1 MSAPK
6 YYTTFQA
13 AGLLGVSLATVVN
26 WTRDGLLAA
35 HRTPG
40 GHRRIAEA
48 DLVAFARAYNIP
60 LPDEIADATSVR
72 RRVLVVDD
80 DEDYLDTV
88 RQILELKGGFAVELA
103 RSGFGA
109 GVAVER
115 FRPDAILMDIRMPG
129 MDGFEVTEN
138 LKRMRSGR
146 PVPVI
151 GCSAYADEADRERI
165 EQVFD
170 RFVSKPVDFDQLLVT
185 LDEVLA

>member
-1 MSAPK
+1 MSPPK

-13 AGLLGVSLATVVN
+13 AGILGVSLATVVN
-26 WTRDGLLAA
+26 WTREGLLAA

-48 DLVAFARAYNIP
+48 DLLAFARAYNIP
-60 LPDEIADATSVR
+60 VPKEVSDTGAAR

-80 DEDYLDTV
+80 DEDYLGTV
-88 RQILELKGGFAVELA
+88 RKILELKGGFSVEVA

-138 LKRMRSGR
+138 LKNMRSGR

-151 GCSAYADEADRERI
+151 GCSAYADEAVRARI
-165 EQVFD
+165 DQVFD
-170 RFVSKPVDFDQLLVT
+170 RFLSKPLDYDLLLET
-185 LDEVLA
+185 LEVVLV

>member
-1 MSAPK
+1 MSPPK

-40 GHRRIAEA
+40 GHRRIAEV
-48 DLVAFARAYNIP
+48 DLIAFARAYNIP
-60 LPDEIADATSVR
+60 LPDDVSDTGSSR
-72 RRVLVVDD
+72 RRILVVDD
-80 DEDYLDTV
+80 DEDYLLTV
-88 RQILELKGGFAVELA
+88 RQILELKGGFNVELA

-138 LKRMRSGR
+138 LKSMRSGR

-151 GCSAYADEADRERI
+151 GCSAFANEAVQARI

-170 RFVSKPVDFDQLLVT
+170 GFLSKPLDYDLLLKT
-185 LDEVLA
+185 LETVLA